1 MQIMFGKVPEDDF
14 EDDNFIAS
22 EKEQYYYCLDT
33 NSESFSIA
41 DSCDRVVYLS
51 LTDIAELKQALII
64 LEIKAKPLLASRD
77 AEDELNSDKVYAL

>member
-1 MQIMFGKVPEDDF
+1 MQIMFGKVPEDDLD
-14 EDDNFIAS
+14 DDNFIVS

-33 NSESFSIA
+33 NSESFSIT
-41 DSCDRVVYLS
+41 DSCDRTTYLS
-51 LTDIAELKQALII
+51 LNDIAELKQALII